1 MFYQV
6 FLLSV
11 VIASLYAQPKEGVEF
26 RVNTIT
32 GFVIDSVS
40 NKPVMD
46 VNVDIYTG
54 NGILKHSTVTDEFGS
69 YKRPIVGYL
78 WKPKIRFTLHNYY
91 IKQFRLNPED
101 LDSLA
106 NMTVNALII
115 PVPENK
121 RIPDLE
127 ESTITNRA
135 ETFFIE
141 GNIFY
146 NLINTMHAERIII
159 KEAQALETSPGFI
172 LMNVNGTHYDVA
184 RCYVP
189 QEGRYENL
197 SYIMKSLLS
206 DSLFKKS
213 GNPLFLEQKLLKP
226 SIIYGSV
233 IDISNGDQ
241 VTGAEIIISK
251 PYKRRLSDENGK
263 FAFQVSEPGSY
274 FITMNPPPDYR
285 EIYFSK
291 PEIKMKYG
299 RGGWYKTNFYVT
311 P

>member
-1 MFYQV
+1 
-6 FLLSV
+6 
-11 VIASLYAQPKEGVEF
+11 
-26 RVNTIT
+26 
-32 GFVIDSVS
+32 
-40 NKPVMD
+40 
-46 VNVDIYTG
+46 
-54 NGILKHSTVTDEFGS
+54 
-69 YKRPIVGYL
+69 
-78 WKPKIRFTLHNYY
+78 
-91 IKQFRLNPED
+91 
-101 LDSLA
+101 
-106 NMTVNALII
+106 MTVNALII

-146 NLINTMHAERIII
+146 NLINTMHADRIII

-172 LMNVNGTHYDVA
+172 LMNVNGAHYDVA

-197 SYIMKSLLS
+197 SFIMKSLLS

-213 GNPLFLEQKLLKP
+213 GNPLFLEEKLLKP